1 MKKSFLLL
9 TALLAALVM
18 FVSCGE
24 DPFFRVVTYLDN
36 DGTTVLKTE
45 GVLKGNKL
53 SEYWPEKEGYDF
65 IQWLTEDGEVYDPD
79 TSVEEDIK
87 LKAVWEK
94 ELAVGDTG
102 PAGGKIFY
110 VADKIQTSIYYDKD
124 GKEVKYIWKYLEA
137 APSESTDFYYFG
149 YYYKDGEL
157 ASCGA
162 TAYAI
167 GNGRM
172 TTSLLVNAMGDKAR
186 ISTKSTDTAVYAAK
200 YADDY
205 TYGGFDDWFLPST
218 HEIRQLYR
226 SKTVTF
232 NDGVFY
238 MSSTEYSTNS
248 ESKICVNQ
256 AGTEKY
262 VSRGT
267 AYAYV
272 WPIRAFYYRTK

>member
-1 MKKSFLLL
+1 MAYFGGTLSPTIYVHVSLGEVVSPVMPLIYMSTDGFLLSLMTSRKNGLRGSDWFFL
-9 TALLAALVM
+9 TGENWLV
-18 FVSCGE
+18 FPGE
-24 DPFFRVVTYLDN
+24 
-36 DGTTVLKTE
+36 K
-45 GVLKGNKL
+45 
-53 SEYWPEKEGYDF
+53 
-65 IQWLTEDGEVYDPD
+65 WL
-79 TSVEEDIK
+79 
-87 LKAVWEK
+87 
-94 ELAVGDTG
+94 
-102 PAGGKIFY
+102 FY
-110 VADKIQTSIYYDKD
+110 PVANN

-137 APSESTDFYYFG
+137 APSATDSPYYFG
-149 YYYKDGEL
+149 YYYKDGKL

-172 TTSLLVNAMGDKAR
+172 TTSLLVNAMGDTAR
-186 ISTKSTDTAVYAAK
+186 TNTKTTDTAVYAAK

-205 TYGGFDDWFLPST
+205 TCGGYDDWFLPST

-232 NDGVFY
+232 NVGIYY

-262 VSRGT
+262 VSRGI
-267 AYAYV
+267 ANAYV